1 MPPKCRVSGKKRLKG
16 FTGTPYRLVKARAEN
31 SGGQNQQTESEEEQE
46 YAVPSASKRKLTAR
60 IGVTSGTSTVLL
72 RPRIGNA
79 SNSMLDSQ
87 SSEPGSSGVSDSP
100 GNRIINWRV
109 LEEFVK
115 EVRHCHRHPLT
126 ISEDSSSRRGLVSS
140 ITVSCVCGWFHK
152 FTDPYD
158 SRQLTL
164 NAKAVL
170 GMKLIGKGQKSLGL
184 LCAMMDLLPGLGP
197 RSFSTYV
204 SKLLVSSSDLVRKDQ
219 LDSVQELRAFSIS
232 GKLFTPPPPPPPPHG
247 S

>member
-1 MPPKCRVSGKKRLKG
+1 MNYLAHTY
-16 FTGTPYRLVKARAEN
+16 FN
-31 SGGQNQQTESEEEQE
+31 
-46 YAVPSASKRKLTAR
+46 
-60 IGVTSGTSTVLL
+60 
-72 RPRIGNA
+72 
-79 SNSMLDSQ
+79 
-87 SSEPGSSGVSDSP
+87 
-100 GNRIINWRV
+100 
-109 LEEFVK
+109 
-115 EVRHCHRHPLT
+115 
-126 ISEDSSSRRGLVSS
+126 

-152 FTDPYD
+152 LTDPYD

-232 GKLFTPPPPPPPPHG
+232 GKLFTPPPPPPPPPPPHQWFMMILKVTKKPMMSHLG
-247 S
+247 VISVR